1 MVNNYIHV
9 NLRGSSWKG
18 TASNSSAAAHTS
30 RCLSPRCGHVSASC
44 TKLRRRCMKAASRSS
59 RPELTVVCKL
69 NEKLKISV
77 QYVGYIRY
85 VYCR

>member
-18 TASNSSAAAHTS
+18 TASNSSVAAHTS
-30 RCLSPRCGHVSASC
+30 CLSPRCGHVNASC
-44 TKLRRRCMKAASRSS
+44 AKLRRRCMKAASRSS
-59 RPELTVVCKL
+59 RPELTAVRKL
-69 NEKLKISV
+69 NETENQRL
-77 QYVGYIRY
+77 QYVGYVRH